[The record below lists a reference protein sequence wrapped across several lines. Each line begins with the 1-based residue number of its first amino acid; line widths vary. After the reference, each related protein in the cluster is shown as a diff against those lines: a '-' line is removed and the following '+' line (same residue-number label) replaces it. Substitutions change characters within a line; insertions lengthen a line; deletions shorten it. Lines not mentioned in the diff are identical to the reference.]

1 MFRSRRKAT
10 DGMEAYLADA
20 DGGVVVIVVASAV
33 VEAKKWEIENRAIGP

>member
-20 DGGVVVIVVASAV
+20 DGGVVVV
-33 VEAKKWEIENRAIGP
+33 VEAKKWEIEDRAIGP